1 MAEILNNFVYYLLQ
15 NDFYLNKLN
24 QMYVVF
30 LMHFQQ
36 VDVLFW
42 VNSWLRPFSL
52 SPKSALVTKFAYFNL
67 AAKFSAVSLRNT
79 GVVI

>member
-24 QMYVVF
+24 Q
-30 LMHFQQ
+30 

-52 SPKSALVTKFAYFNL
+52 SSKSALVTKFAYFNL